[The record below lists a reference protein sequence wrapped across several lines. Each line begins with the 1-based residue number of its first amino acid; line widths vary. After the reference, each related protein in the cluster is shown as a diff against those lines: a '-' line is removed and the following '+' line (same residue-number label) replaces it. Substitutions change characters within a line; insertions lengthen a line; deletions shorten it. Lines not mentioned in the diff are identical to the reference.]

1 MMKRTRWLISV
12 PVFGA
17 RYVEECCATTLPAL
31 QRAVE
36 ALEAARDVD
45 VRLIIHTDQP
55 DRVRGAVGTPVE
67 PYPVP
72 AGARD
77 WDSFAQA
84 HREALALALAGD
96 VIVLLTAG
104 AVISEQ
110 GLVYCADVL
119 ENPALRVVLC
129 AVPRVLNQNLLPD
142 TADAAAFMAWAWEN
156 RHPMTTECTWPDGRS
171 VDLSRT
177 FFVGTDG
184 DVVTRQIL
192 PHPLAVRADGRQL
205 RFTPTVDANLMLCFD
220 PSEMHMTP
228 DCAKLALVKLTPL
241 DKGYDL
247 AEGTMRERAESGKL
261 SVTNLQQ
268 RWCMSKRVLLRGRG
282 TARGCGDALFIGAI
296 GGGG

>member
-1 MMKRTRWLISV
+1 MKQARWLISV

-36 ALEAARDVD
+36 ALGAAHDVD

-55 DRVRGAVGTPVE
+55 DRVTSAVDIPVE

-84 HREALALALAGD
+84 HREALALALTGD
-96 VIVLLTAG
+96 VVVLLTAG

-110 GLVYCADVL
+110 GLAYCADVL

-129 AVPRVLNQNLLPD
+129 AVPRVLSRNLLPD

-177 FFVGTDG
+177 FFVGPTG
-184 DVVTRQIL
+184 VITRQIL
-192 PHPLAVRADGRQL
+192 PHPLAVRVDGRPL
-205 RFTPTVDANLMLCFD
+205 RFTPTVDANLMLSFD

-228 DCAKLALVKLTPL
+228 DCARLALIKLTPA
-241 DKGYDL
+241 DKGYEL
-247 AEGTMRERAESGKL
+247 AEHTMRERAGSGEL
-261 SVTNLQQ
+261 SVTNPHQ
-268 RWCMSKRVLLRGRG
+268 RWCMAKRVLLCGSAS
-282 TARGCGDALFIGAI
+282 ARGCEDALFIGAI
-296 GGGG
+296 KGGG

>member
-1 MMKRTRWLISV
+1 MKRTRWLISV

-36 ALEAARDVD
+36 ALEAAHDVD

-55 DRVRGAVGTPVE
+55 ARVINAVDIPVE
-67 PYPVP
+67 PFPIP

-84 HREALALALAGD
+84 HREALALALMGD
-96 VIVLLTAG
+96 VVVLLTAG

-129 AVPRVLNQNLLPD
+129 AVPRILNQNLLPD
-142 TADAAAFMAWAWEN
+142 TADAAAFMAAAWEN
-156 RHPMTTECTWPDGRS
+156 RHPMTVECTWPAGRS

-192 PHPLAVRADGRQL
+192 PHPLAVRVDGRPL

-220 PSEMHMTP
+220 PSEMHMTV
-228 DCAKLALVKLTPL
+228 DSARLALVKLTPL

-247 AEGTMRERAESGKL
+247 AEHTMRERAGSGEL
-261 SVTNLQQ
+261 SVTNPHQ
-268 RWCMSKRVLLRGRG
+268 RWCMSKRVLLRGSG
-282 TARGCGDALFIGAI
+282 SARGCQDALFVGALK
-296 GGGG
+296 GGG